1 MFKKI
6 DRQSSPNYQS
16 LMADFEKQ
24 QSAYMLEKE
33 FDKRVARKEL
43 AMIIVLGL
51 LGGVVGFILVSKFF

>member
-6 DRQSSPNYQS
+6 DEHSSVNYQS
-16 LMADFEKQ
+16 IMADFEKQ

-33 FDKRVARKEL
+33 FNKRVARKEL

-51 LGGVVGFILVSKFF
+51 LGGVVGFILFGKFF